1 MESSGAEGEP
11 FPAAAAE
18 AIAGGLR
25 WSERPCGR
33 AGRAT
38 PALDNHDD
46 PETRPAGEGDTRE
59 REGETNRAVV
69 IGVGESSPPAPPV
82 PRGSGGDS
90 GGVDC
95 LAFVGPPPALV
106 VIGSSRSWAG
116 LTF

>member
-82 PRGSGGDS
+82 TAGEWRGFGWCGLPCVCWASARPRSHW
-90 GGVDC
+90 
-95 LAFVGPPPALV
+95 LIP
-106 VIGSSRSWAG
+106 
-116 LTF
+116 